1 MASPYHI
8 LPVESSDLATLAEFV
23 YESKLNL
30 TINRLLYKDW
40 PNEVAQRHQYALAVE
55 GGFKNPE
62 TESLKVVDA
71 SGEIVGY
78 LALTRIHP
86 KSTEK
91 PVDEDKWSQQQSAT
105 DVFNQ
110 DVLNAVIQGVAEVA
124 EVTQTMDRYEVT
136 YIYVKPSYRRQ
147 KIGAQLIQE
156 GFNRAKAA
164 GVPLVVATE
173 PAAYDFFAKLGF
185 KDTKYVDFD
194 LRKWASPYSGFGIF
208 RLAGM
213 IWSH

>member
-23 YESKLNL
+23 YHSKLNL

-40 PNEVAQRHQYALAVE
+40 PNEVAQRHQYTLAVE
-55 GGFKNPE
+55 GGFDNPN

-78 LALTRIHP
+78 IALTRIHP
-86 KSTEK
+86 TNANE
-91 PVDEDKWSQQQSAT
+91 PANDDKGSQQQNAT

-124 EVTQTMDRYEVT
+124 KVTQTMDHYGKVAS
-136 YIYVKPSYRRQ
+136 VS
-147 KIGAQLIQE
+147 LIH
-156 GFNRAKAA
+156 AA
-164 GVPLVVATE
+164 DDE
-173 PAAYDFFAKLGF
+173 
-185 KDTKYVDFD
+185 
-194 LRKWASPYSGFGIF
+194 
-208 RLAGM
+208 
-213 IWSH
+213 